1 MARVGDDE
9 RHPNQYCG
17 RPPRVGSSRS
27 FLLLAALL
35 VAAGVAAAGCGSGER
50 DFSAEDFVEEANS
63 HGAGLDLGAPL
74 ETPQEGAE
82 LYEVTFV
89 EPRAAEPGQDEL
101 EGAHGGTLRVTS
113 DADAGEAEYARCEE
127 TASLFCYRA
136 ANVVLVFDE
145 EAEPDSLGQIAN
157 ALKSMQD

>member
-1 MARVGDDE
+1 MNGIRIK
-9 RHPNQYCG
+9 YCG
-17 RPPRVGSSRS
+17 RPPWVRS
-27 FLLLAALL
+27 FRGFLSLLAPI
-35 VAAGVAAAGCGSGER
+35 VAAALAAAGCGSGER

-63 HGAGLDLGAPL
+63 HGAALELGAPL
-74 ETPQEGAE
+74 ETPQDGAE

-89 EPRAAEPGQDEL
+89 EPHGAEPGHGEL

-145 EAEPDSLGQIAN
+145 EAEPDSLAQIAT

>member
-1 MARVGDDE
+1 VSDDD

-17 RPPRVGSSRS
+17 RSPRVGSSRG
-27 FLLLAALL
+27 FLSLLAPIVAVAL
-35 VAAGVAAAGCGSGER
+35 AAAGCGSGER

-63 HGAGLDLGAPL
+63 HGAALELGAPL
-74 ETPQEGAE
+74 QTPQEGAE

-89 EPRAAEPGQDEL
+89 EPQHGEEPGHGEL

-113 DADAGEAEYARCEE
+113 DAGAGEAEYARCEE

-145 EAEPDSLGQIAN
+145 EAEPDSLAQIAN